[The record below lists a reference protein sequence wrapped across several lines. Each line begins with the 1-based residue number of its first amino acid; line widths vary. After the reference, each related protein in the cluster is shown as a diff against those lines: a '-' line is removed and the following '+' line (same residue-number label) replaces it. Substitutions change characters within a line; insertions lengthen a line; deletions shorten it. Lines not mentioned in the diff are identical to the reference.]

1 MHPFGGT
8 PICPRCEKVV
18 YAAEQVMGPGRK
30 LYHKV
35 GFSNQT
41 VTIVVFNV
49 LKPCLKC
56 STCNKRLDSY
66 NLLEHDQ
73 EPYCKSCHV
82 KNFGTRDLRQANLPY
97 AASPTRGNTELP
109 DTKEEQDEE
118 KDTLN
123 DLTPSSTNDATLTA
137 TLQRSNTLGAIN
149 RTARPLIQTSTGTRY
164 GAALGMVS
172 PQTTGKKWGGASTTP
187 RCPKCNGLVYFAEQV
202 KAVGKTYHK
211 GCLRCME
218 CNTLLDSTRLRDH
231 DGIPL
236 CGRCYSKLH
245 GPQGSGYALLG
256 KAGG

>member
-8 PICPRCEKVV
+8 TICPRCEKAV

-30 LYHKV
+30 ASL
-35 GFSNQT
+35 FSPAYPA
-41 VTIVVFNV
+41 
-49 LKPCLKC
+49 PCLKC

-66 NLLEHDQ
+66 TLLEHDQ
-73 EPYCKSCHV
+73 EPYWYEFV
-82 KNFGTRDLRQANLPY
+82 TFGTRDLRQANLPY
-97 AASPTRGNTELP
+97 AAPPSPTRANT
-109 DTKEEQDEE
+109 DTKDSEEQAEEE

-123 DLTPSSTNDATLTA
+123 DLTPSPTKDAA
-137 TLQRSNTLGAIN
+137 TLQRSNTLDAIG
-149 RTARPLIQTSTGTRY
+149 RTAKPLIQTSTGTRY

-172 PQTTGKKWGGASTTP
+172 PQTTGRKWGGASTTP

-211 GCLRCME
+211 ACLRCME

-231 DGIPL
+231 DGTPL

>member
-8 PICPRCEKVV
+8 PVCPRCEKAV

-30 LYHKV
+30 LYHK
-35 GFSNQT
+35 
-41 VTIVVFNV
+41 
-49 LKPCLKC
+49 PCLKC
-56 STCNKRLDSY
+56 LTCNKRLDSY
-66 NLLEHDQ
+66 TLLEHDQ

-97 AASPTRGNTELP
+97 AASPTRSITELP
-109 DTKEEQDEE
+109 ATKEEQDEE
-118 KDTLN
+118 KDALN
-123 DLTPSSTNDATLTA
+123 DLSPSTSSTNDASLAPTLE
-137 TLQRSNTLGAIN
+137 RSNTLGAIN
-149 RTARPLIQTSTGTRY
+149 RTPKPLFQTATGTRY
-164 GAALGMVS
+164 GAALGLVS
-172 PQTTGKKWGGASTTP
+172 PQTTGRKWGGASTTP

-211 GCLRCME
+211 ACLRCTE

-231 DGIPL
+231 DGTPL

-245 GPQGSGYALLG
+245 GPQGGGYALLG

>member
-8 PICPRCEKVV
+8 PVCPRCEKAV

-30 LYHKV
+30 LYHK
-35 GFSNQT
+35 
-41 VTIVVFNV
+41 
-49 LKPCLKC
+49 PCLKC
-56 STCNKRLDSY
+56 LTCNKRLDSY
-66 NLLEHDQ
+66 TLLEHDQ

-97 AASPTRGNTELP
+97 AASPTRSSTELP
-109 DTKEEQDEE
+109 TTKEEQDEE
-118 KDTLN
+118 KDALN
-123 DLTPSSTNDATLTA
+123 DLSPSTSGTNDASLAPTLE
-137 TLQRSNTLGAIN
+137 RSNTLGAIN
-149 RTARPLIQTSTGTRY
+149 RTAKPLFQTATGTRY
-164 GAALGMVS
+164 GAALGLVS

-211 GCLRCME
+211 ACLRCTE

-231 DGIPL
+231 DGTPL

-245 GPQGSGYALLG
+245 GPQGGGYALLG

>member
-8 PICPRCEKVV
+8 PVCPRCEKVV

-30 LYHKV
+30 LYHK
-35 GFSNQT
+35 
-41 VTIVVFNV
+41 
-49 LKPCLKC
+49 PCLKC
-56 STCNKRLDSY
+56 STCKKRLDSY
-66 NLLEHDQ
+66 TLLEHDQ

-82 KNFGTRDLRQANLPY
+82 QNFGTRDLRQANLPY
-97 AASPTRGNTELP
+97 AASPTRSNAELP
-109 DTKEEQDEE
+109 DTKGHEEQEEE

-123 DLTPSSTNDATLTA
+123 DLSSGSPTLASTVE
-137 TLQRSNTLGAIN
+137 RNNTLDAIN
-149 RTARPLIQTSTGTRY
+149 RIAKPLIQTSTGTRY
-164 GAALGMVS
+164 GAALGTVS

-211 GCLRCME
+211 ACLRCME

-231 DGIPL
+231 DGTPL

-245 GPQGSGYALLG
+245 GPQGSGYGLLG